1 MTRRKEK
8 QKPRMAASQRE
19 RRVSLLLE
27 RGWIRDAAEVP
38 PDAIPVD
45 PERINLGG
53 SYFRPVCFRDQPF
66 VCRDCGAACVWQV
79 ESQRWYF
86 ETFFAPYY
94 EQPVRCRACRRKER
108 ERVRQA
114 RIAAGHEPAPDGDQ
128 RS

>member
-1 MTRRKEK
+1 MTLRKEK
-8 QKPRMAASQRE
+8 QKQRMAASERE

-27 RGWIRDAAEVP
+27 RGWIRDAAEISL
-38 PDAIPVD
+38 DAIPVD

-53 SYFRPVCFRDQPF
+53 SYFRPICFRDQAF
-66 VCRDCGAACVWQV
+66 VCRDCGTACTWAA

-86 ETFFAPYY
+86 ETFSAPYY

-114 RIAAGHEPAPDGDQ
+114 RITAGHGQNPLEDHK
-128 RS
+128 S